1 LFARGLQSVRLPNRN
16 WPLRITLNL
25 PDWVGKVR
33 GGRYL
38 STGSSRATLVYIR
51 VGYLSSMESP
61 SSSPMR
67 RLNPS
72 ALALKIAASFR
83 FCFSAGKEIHLRVSI
98 LSTETRELDTSSR
111 RFPVSIVLSHGI
123 NDSQISP

>member
-1 LFARGLQSVRLPNRN
+1 MEQTSPDILIGIGKIRVERMITWSLQSVRLPNRN

-72 ALALKIAASFR
+72 ALAFRTAAVFR
-83 FCFSAGKEIHLRVSI
+83 FCFPAGKKSHL
-98 LSTETRELDTSSR
+98 
-111 RFPVSIVLSHGI
+111 
-123 NDSQISP
+123 